1 MTLRLRQICLVA
13 PELEPVVDAVAAIF
27 GLPVCRRD
35 PAVAKY
41 GLVNALFVCGHQFLE
56 VVAPTRA
63 GTAAGRFL
71 QRSGGRGGYMAIF
84 DTHDPER
91 RRAYAQALGIRIA
104 HEMDYPGFFGTQLHP
119 VDCRATML
127 EFDRSTGN
135 DDLNGAYWP
144 AGPHWRDGQRL
155 DAVSGLPWIDVQS
168 PDAEGL
174 AAHWARII
182 DVPLTLNAPDEPMLR
197 FELGA
202 VRFVSAPAG
211 SAERLDAL
219 HIDVL
224 DAARTCAVARDFGC
238 AADGVGADAGF
249 MLAGVRFVAHTRAAA
264 ARSQRTRST

>member
-13 PELEPVVDAVAAIF
+13 PELEPEVDAIDAIF
-27 GLPVCRRD
+27 GLPVCHRD
-35 PAVAKY
+35 PALARY

-56 VVAPTRA
+56 VVAPMRE

-91 RRAYAQALGIRIA
+91 RRAHAQALGIRIA
-104 HEMDYPGFFGTQLHP
+104 HEMDYPGFVGTQLHP
-119 VDCRATML
+119 ADCRATML
-127 EFDRSTGN
+127 EFDRSDGN
-135 DDLNGAYWP
+135 ADLNGAYWP

-168 PDAEGL
+168 PDATGL

-182 DVPLTLNAPDEPMLR
+182 DVPLTHNASGEPTLR

-219 HIDVL
+219 HIEVA
-224 DAARTCAVARDFGC
+224 DAARTCAAARALGY
-238 AADGVGADAGF
+238 AVENDGAGAGF
-249 MLAGVRFVAHTRAAA
+249 VLAGVRCIPR
-264 ARSQRTRST
+264 ARSPR

>member
-13 PELEPVVDAVAAIF
+13 PELERVVDAVGAIF
-27 GLPVCRRD
+27 GLPVCHRD

-56 VVAPTRA
+56 VVAPTRG

-84 DTHDPER
+84 DTDDPER
-91 RRAYAQALGIRIA
+91 RRARAQALGIRIA
-104 HEMDYPGFFGTQLHP
+104 HAMDYPGFFGTQLHP

-135 DDLNGAYWP
+135 EDLDGAYWP

-155 DAVSGLPWIDVQS
+155 DHVSGLPWIDVRS
-168 PDAEGL
+168 PDTDGL

-182 DVPLTLNAPDEPMLR
+182 HAPLTCSAHGEPTLR
-197 FELGA
+197 FELGG
-202 VRFVSAPAG
+202 VRFVSAPPG
-211 SAERLDAL
+211 GAERLDAL
-219 HIDVL
+219 HIDVA
-224 DAARTCAVARDFGC
+224 DAERCCAAARALGC
-238 AADGVGADAGF
+238 APEGEGAAAGF
-249 MLAGVRFVAHTRAAA
+249 VLAGVRFIPHTQAIGALP
-264 ARSQRTRST
+264 

>member
-13 PELEPVVDAVAAIF
+13 PELEPVVAAVGAIF
-27 GLPVCRRD
+27 GLPVCHRD

-56 VVAPTRA
+56 VVAPTRQ

-84 DTHDPER
+84 DTDDPER
-91 RRAYAQALGIRIA
+91 RRARAQALGIRIA

-135 DDLNGAYWP
+135 EELDGAYWP

-155 DAVSGLPWIDVQS
+155 DRVGGLPWIDVQS
-168 PDAEGL
+168 PDADGL

-182 DVPLTLNAPDEPMLR
+182 DAPLTRGAHGEPMLC
-197 FELGA
+197 FELGG
-202 VRFVSAPAG
+202 VRFVSAPPG

-219 HIDVL
+219 HLDVA
-224 DAARTCAVARDFGC
+224 DAERCRTAARAIGC
-238 AADGVGADAGF
+238 APEGEGF
-249 MLAGVRFVAHTRAAA
+249 VLAGVRMVAHTRAAG
-264 ARSQRTRST
+264 ARP